1 MKRLY
6 LNGEYFR
13 QVASFIEG
21 LMRFSSNKDEVRD
34 TNSDYRDDLMP
45 EILSKKLE
53 SLAGQTETQE
63 VSYSDYKHLGLD
75 DLSKI
80 SRNIAI
86 AGERL
91 DGKE

>member
-6 LNGEYFR
+6 LCGEYFR
-13 QVASFIEG
+13 QVAWLIGG

-34 TNSDYRDDLMP
+34 TNSDDLMP
-45 EILSKKLE
+45 EALSKKLE
-53 SLAGQTETQE
+53 SLTDQTETQE
-63 VSYSDYKHLGLD
+63 VSYSDYKHLSHD

-91 DGKE
+91 DGKK

>member
-1 MKRLY
+1 
-6 LNGEYFR
+6 
-13 QVASFIEG
+13 
-21 LMRFSSNKDEVRD
+21 MRFSSNKDEVRD
-34 TNSDYRDDLMP
+34 TNSDNRDDSMP
-45 EILSKKLE
+45 VVLSKKPE

-75 DLSKI
+75 DQSQI

-86 AGERL
+86 AGEGL

>member
-1 MKRLY
+1 
-6 LNGEYFR
+6 
-13 QVASFIEG
+13 
-21 LMRFSSNKDEVRD
+21 
-34 TNSDYRDDLMP
+34 MP

>member
-6 LNGEYFR
+6 LNAEYFR
-13 QVASFIEG
+13 QVVWFIEG

-34 TNSDYRDDLMP
+34 TNSDNRDDLMP
-45 EILSKKLE
+45 EVLSKKPG
-53 SLAGQTETQE
+53 SLAGQTETRE
-63 VSYSDYKHLGLD
+63 VSYSGYEHLGLD

>member
-1 MKRLY
+1 MLIGSLK
-6 LNGEYFR
+6 
-13 QVASFIEG
+13 
-21 LMRFSSNKDEVRD
+21 RFSSNNDEVRD
-34 TNSDYRDDLMP
+34 TNSDNLMP
-45 EILSKKLE
+45 EVLLKKLE
-53 SLAGQTETQE
+53 SLTGKTETQE
-63 VSYSDYKHLGLD
+63 LSYPDNKHLSLD